1 VSLEQVKQWAKSAY
15 ARGDADGKS
24 RRAASDPPSD
34 PGKSTF
40 VLPVV
45 TGASE
50 RRAGTRCYH
59 AAASKNDR
67 GERMKSSSVRVRC
80 AAAVLAFSIAPVA
93 AQNYPVRPVRLIIPF
108 SPGGA
113 ADVPGRIL
121 ADRMTQVLGQQVV
134 IENRPGAGS
143 TIGAEAAAKAAPDGY
158 TLFMISNTHF
168 VSAALYKKLNYDSLN
183 DYTPITQ
190 ATSAPNI
197 LIIHPSLPA
206 KNVKELIALA
216 KARPAEINYASS
228 GNGSTQHLT
237 GALFCKM
244 AGINMT
250 HIPYRGSGPVTAD
263 LLAGQVQVG
272 FPGIAGMLSHIKS
285 GRLRALGVTSAKRSP
300 ELPDVPTIAEA
311 GVKGYEM
318 VAWFGIA
325 APKGLP
331 REIQMRLHGEVTK
344 ILKTPEMNK
353 SLRAVGQEVAFQER
367 PEVFYD
373 FMKIEAA
380 KWAKVVQES

>member
-1 VSLEQVKQWAKSAY
+1 MKPIAVSLACAALAALCGAAY
-15 ARGDADGKS
+15 AQG
-24 RRAASDPPSD
+24 
-34 PGKSTF
+34 
-40 VLPVV
+40 
-45 TGASE
+45 
-50 RRAGTRCYH
+50 
-59 AAASKNDR
+59 
-67 GERMKSSSVRVRC
+67 
-80 AAAVLAFSIAPVA
+80 
-93 AQNYPVRPVRLIIPF
+93 YPARPVRLIIPF
-108 SPGGA
+108 SAGGA
-113 ADVPGRIL
+113 ADVPGRLL
-121 ADRMTQVLGQQVV
+121 ADRLTKVVGQQIV
-134 IENRPGAGS
+134 IDNRPGAGS
-143 TIGAEAAAKAAPDGY
+143 TIGAEAAAKAPPDGY

-168 VSAALYKKLNYDSLN
+168 VSAALHKKLNYDSLN
-183 DYTPITQ
+183 DYTPIIQ
-190 ATSAPNI
+190 ATSAPNL

-216 KARPAEINYASS
+216 KSRPGDINYASS

-272 FPGIAGMLSHIKS
+272 FPGIAGMLPHIKS

-331 REIQMRLHGEVTK
+331 RELQTRLHGELMK
-344 ILKTPEMNK
+344 ILKTPDMHK
-353 SLRAVGQEVAFQER
+353 SFARCRTGSRLPGTARAVLRLHENRSGEMGEGCSGER
-367 PEVFYD
+367 SKSGMMRDDRASRLLVF
-373 FMKIEAA
+373 KRSSAVCTLIC
-380 KWAKVVQES
+380 SGSG

>member
-1 VSLEQVKQWAKSAY
+1 MHTTALHLCCAVALVA
-15 ARGDADGKS
+15 
-24 RRAASDPPSD
+24 
-34 PGKSTF
+34 TF
-40 VLPVV
+40 
-45 TGASE
+45 
-50 RRAGTRCYH
+50 
-59 AAASKNDR
+59 
-67 GERMKSSSVRVRC
+67 SVP
-80 AAAVLAFSIAPVA
+80 AP
-93 AQNYPVRPVRLIIPF
+93 AQIYPARPVRLIIPF

-121 ADRMTQVLGQQVV
+121 ADRLTHALGQQVV

-168 VSAALYKKLNYDSLN
+168 VSAGLYKKLSYDSLN

-190 ATSAPNI
+190 VTSAPNI
-197 LIIHPSLPA
+197 LIVHPSLPVR
-206 KNVKELIALA
+206 NVKDLIALA
-216 KARPAEINYASS
+216 KTRPGEINYASS

-244 AGINMT
+244 AGVDMT

-272 FPGIAGMLSHIKS
+272 FPGIAGMLPHIKS
-285 GRLRALGVTSAKRSP
+285 GKLRALGVSGAKRSP

-311 GVKGYEM
+311 GVRGYEM

-325 APKGLP
+325 GPKGLP
-331 REIQMRLHGEVTK
+331 RDIQSRVHGELMKV
-344 ILKTPEMNK
+344 LKTPDMQK
-353 SLRAVGQEVAFQER
+353 SMRVVGQEVAYQEK
-367 PEVFYD
+367 PEQFYD
-373 FMKIEAA
+373 FMKVEAA
-380 KWAKVVQES
+380 KWAKVVQDSGAKVE